1 MLPTG
6 SHSLIGLAALATAA
20 QAVSLAAHTQ
30 GPLAAHFAELEGL
43 GAEPMY
49 LAETEAARGRAKRG
63 LGRRGIADI

>member
-43 GAEPMY
+43 AAEPMY
-49 LAETEAARGRAKRG
+49 LAETEAARGRGKRG
-63 LGRRGIADI
+63 KKGGGGANI